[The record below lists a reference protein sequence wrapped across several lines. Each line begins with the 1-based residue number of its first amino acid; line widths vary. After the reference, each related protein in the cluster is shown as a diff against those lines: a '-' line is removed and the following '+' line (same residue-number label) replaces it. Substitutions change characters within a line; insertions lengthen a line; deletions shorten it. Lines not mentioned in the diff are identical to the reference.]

1 MGRWPSALTCR
12 DKRGVGHWRASAHGK
27 QRGSD
32 RTSGRPPPRH
42 GSIVEDAT
50 CAWRVLSCHGGS
62 RRLRG
67 YMERYRSRPRTFAP
81 LAALLLLLAACAP
94 SGPART
100 SATPSPVPTV
110 TVNPSAVFAYTPQRF
125 RAIYGVDKLIARGDN
140 GKGQTVVV
148 IVSYG
153 SPTLQQDVATFDSR
167 FNLPPLDL
175 RVLAPLGTV
184 PFDPSNTE
192 MRGWQGETTLDV
204 ETIHTIAPDAHV
216 VVLTSPVDETEG
228 TAGLPQFLQLEQ
240 YAVANKLGAVVSQSW
255 EASEAT
261 LADSAGQQEVQRWTA
276 FYKQATI
283 DDAVT
288 FVAASG
294 DTGATDYTDA
304 TLQHL
309 ASTPTVGF
317 PADVPWVVAAGG
329 TRVVPTGANSYARS
343 AWSGSEGG
351 FSAFF
356 AEPSYQAV
364 LPASVQQQ
372 MRNRRGIPDVAA
384 PADPRTGLE
393 IYVSG
398 SWETASGTS
407 AATPFWA
414 GVVALA
420 DQAAGHPLGFVN
432 SALYRIGASS
442 SYSQDFFDI
451 TSGNNSVSQQGVSVT
466 GFNAVPGWD
475 AVTGLG
481 EPNVP
486 NLVPALAGGAG

>member
-1 MGRWPSALTCR
+1 
-12 DKRGVGHWRASAHGK
+12 
-27 QRGSD
+27 
-32 RTSGRPPPRH
+32 
-42 GSIVEDAT
+42 
-50 CAWRVLSCHGGS
+50 
-62 RRLRG
+62 
-67 YMERYRSRPRTFAP
+67 MERYRFRRRTIAP

-94 SGPART
+94 SNPAHT
-100 SATPSPVPTV
+100 SGTPTPAPTV
-110 TVNPSAVFAYTPQRF
+110 TVNPSTVFAFTPQQF
-125 RAIYGVDKLIARGDN
+125 RAIYGVDKLIARGDT

-204 ETIHTIAPDAHV
+204 ETIHTLAPDAHV

-261 LADSAGQQEVQRWTA
+261 LADSAGQQEVQAWTA

-309 ASTPTVGF
+309 ATTPTVGF
-317 PADVPWVVAAGG
+317 PADEPWVLAAGG
-329 TRVVPTGANSYARS
+329 TRVVPTGANSYERS

-356 AEPSYQAV
+356 TEPAYQTV
-364 LPASVQQQ
+364 LPAAVQQQ

-384 PADPRTGLE
+384 PADPKTGLA
-393 IYVSG
+393 IYVAG

-451 TSGNNSVSQQGVSVT
+451 TTGNNSVSQQGVSVT
-466 GFNAVPGWD
+466 GFSAVPGWD

-486 NLVPALAGGAG
+486 NLVPVLAGGAG